1 LRLEE
6 EEQQRLAEEERV
18 RQEELEKQRQELL
31 AALEATEN
39 ERIKAE
45 FEQLEPF
52 LGQEKLERMRGVE
65 QRQKDWEWE
74 RYLACTYVPHPKDRV
89 VLADYLC
96 CMQDGSDTDLK
107 EALTACQDCYH
118 MIDEALLMELQ
129 ERLQSNEEAEAMHA
143 EDAQQLHK
151 VVGLRLDR
159 MTAHMLQYS
168 DEHGSAEKE
177 EIQLGMRQGD
187 FDLALWINV
196 VKNARRKAVEL
207 AVLQMIVEIPKQITL
222 ANLAMRVYHR
232 EKDEFFAACT
242 NELMAVGGVL
252 YVDLLALPPPSKP
265 VNTWVLRQVTPLA
278 TSIARIPYPIPPAG
292 TDPLTWRPEEEPP
305 PLGFAMPFSG
315 HTSLVMDDHPQ
326 VAWWDPETQS
336 WSQEGVSDVALEQA
350 IHTLSFHSTHLG
362 PLALVQSRT
371 RLLPYKTWN
380 VRPTG
385 GKNGKTV
392 AVTLSVPCIQE
403 LIVFEVGPG
412 YVSLREPMLEA
423 LEPIMGKQM
432 TPEQL
437 LLTLSSKGLHLLP
450 EDRDAEFTGVTAK
463 DKECERAMCMDLARL
478 GGTFLIA
485 RSKFNQSHAK
495 PDECIARISPVTDW
509 EAGGRTEPHH
519 LQRIF
524 TKEKE
529 DGERRVLAV
538 IQKGTKG
545 IAYINTL
552 DKHETFNALPGHE
565 SVDALQ
571 ACTNTV
577 WGEVHACLLSLLK
590 GVELKAND
598 LHAQKNPEEEQV
610 PLQEEGLAL
619 RLRMAP
625 ETLEMVHT
633 TDPLLTLTLGQLL
646 LLLRVFSFS

>member
-1 LRLEE
+1 MPPKSPTGGKKKGKKSKAALEEERRQEEERLRLEE

-18 RQEELEKQRQELL
+18 RQEELEKKRLELL
-31 AALEATEN
+31 AALDATEN

-45 FEQLEPF
+45 FEQLGPY

-74 RYLACTYVPHPKDRV
+74 RYLACTYIPHPKERV
-89 VLADYLC
+89 VFSDYLR
-96 CMQDGSDTDLK
+96 CMQEGSDTDLK
-107 EALTACQDCYH
+107 EALTTCQDCYH
-118 MIDEALLMELQ
+118 MIDEAMLMELQ
-129 ERLQSNEEAEAMHA
+129 ERLQSNEKAEAMHA
-143 EDAQQLHK
+143 EDVQQLHK
-151 VVGLRLDR
+151 VVGLRVDR

-177 EIQLGMRQGD
+177 EIQLGMRLGE

-232 EKDEFFAACT
+232 AKDEFFTACT

-315 HTSLVMDDHPQ
+315 HTSLVMEDHP
-326 VAWWDPETQS
+326 
-336 WSQEGVSDVALEQA
+336 
-350 IHTLSFHSTHLG
+350 
-362 PLALVQSRT
+362 QSRT
-371 RLLPYKTWN
+371 RLLPYNTWN
-380 VRPTG
+380 IRPTG

-392 AVTLSVPCIQE
+392 AVTLSVPSLQE
-403 LIVFEVGPG
+403 LIIFEVGPG
-412 YVSLREPMLEA
+412 YVSLQEPVLEA

-432 TPEQL
+432 APEHL

-450 EDRDAEFTGVTAK
+450 EDRDAQFTGVTAK
-463 DKECERAMCMDLARL
+463 EKECERAMCMDLARL

-538 IQKGTKG
+538 IQRGTKG
-545 IAYINTL
+545 IAYINAL
-552 DKHETFNALPGHE
+552 DKHQTFNALPGHE
-565 SVDALQ
+565 SVDAVQ

-590 GVELKAND
+590 GVEPKAND
-598 LHAQKNPEEEQV
+598 RPAQKDAEEEHA
-610 PLQEEGLAL
+610 PIQEEGIAL
-619 RLRMAP
+619 RLRMPP

-646 LLLRVFSFS
+646 MLLRVFSFS